1 VKVALVLGSSTRKA
15 APALFFQSR
24 WPIRDCAYTQAL
36 SPYRQGIIPPE
47 VFNKACVST
56 AEEAAA
62 MATKIGYPVMI
73 KASEGG
79 GGKGIRVCHA
89 PADLRTNFIQVLLPR
104 GLIIRCVCTLLVCT
118 VCVRPG

>member
-1 VKVALVLGSSTRKA
+1 VFNRLLPPSFIL
-15 APALFFQSR
+15 P
-24 WPIRDCAYTQAL
+24 
-36 SPYRQGIIPPE
+36 QGIIPPE
-47 VFNKACVST
+47 VFNKACVTT

-89 PADLRTNFIQVLLPR
+89 PAELRTNFIQVCRLLHVSR
-104 GLIIRCVCTLLVCT
+104 GRDLHATLISTVNTILDTLSLAAFIFCS
-118 VCVRPG
+118 

>member
-1 VKVALVLGSSTRKA
+1 VRFCKYDRPLPP
-15 APALFFQSR
+15 APILA
-24 WPIRDCAYTQAL
+24 
-36 SPYRQGIIPPE
+36 QGIIPPE
-47 VFNKACVST
+47 VFNKACVTT

-89 PADLRTNFIQVLLPR
+89 PAELRTNFIQVCRLLHVSWDR
-104 GLIIRCVCTLLVCT
+104 DLLVTLGIDDNDHSRYAVACLL
-118 VCVRPG
+118 